1 MIFAQS
7 YKNLSYLQ
15 KKMGNFSSFIKE
27 KQYLCILII
36 KKYDM
41 PQTLHIAIIGGGA
54 AGFFAA
60 IEAKRNFPH
69 TDITIFEKNSKVLAK
84 VEITGGGRC
93 NLTNSFEE
101 ISDLKQAYPR
111 GHKLMK
117 RLFKRFDYQHAF
129 NWFEENGVP
138 LVTQED
144 QCVFP
149 QSQDSHSII
158 DCLVNT
164 AKRLGVKI
172 QCNHQLTAITELE
185 DERLLLDFKTFSE
198 IRQMAFHR
206 VAITTGGHP
215 KLESFKHLSDIGH
228 AIELPIPSLFTF
240 NIADKAFKSLMGTVV
255 EPVYTSIPGTKL
267 KAEGPLLITHW
278 GMSGPAVLKLSS
290 HAARYLHENNYQIW
304 ISVNW
309 VHESNR
315 SLVEEN
321 IQGIIIANPQ
331 KQLAS
336 IRPYNLPSRLWLF
349 LIQKMGY
356 APEKKWSEMG
366 KKGCNLLIETLT
378 NDLYQ
383 INGKG
388 AFKEEFVTCGGISLS
403 NIDLHTLESK
413 VCPHLFFAGEVL
425 DIDAI
430 TGGFNLQ
437 AAWTTGYV
445 VGQHI
450 GE

>member
-1 MIFAQS
+1 MPCLLFMLTLHP
-7 YKNLSYLQ
+7 NHQ
-15 KKMGNFSSFIKE
+15 KYN
-27 KQYLCILII
+27 
-36 KKYDM
+36 M

-69 TDITIFEKNSKVLAK
+69 ADITIFEKNSKVLAK

-111 GHKLMK
+111 GHKL
-117 RLFKRFDYQHAF
+117 
-129 NWFEENGVP
+129 
-138 LVTQED
+138 
-144 QCVFP
+144 
-149 QSQDSHSII
+149 
-158 DCLVNT
+158 
-164 AKRLGVKI
+164 
-172 QCNHQLTAITELE
+172 HQLTAITELE
-185 DERLLLDFKTFSE
+185 DERLLLDFKVSKGNLSGVSSASHPVSE
-198 IRQMAFHR
+198 IRQIAFHR

-215 KLESFKHLSDIGH
+215 KMENFKHLSDLGH
-228 AIELPIPSLFTF
+228 AIEQPIPSLFTF
-240 NIADKAFKSLMGTVV
+240 NIADKAFKNLMGTVV

-267 KAEGPLLITHW
+267 KAEGPFLITHW

-290 HAARYLHENNYQIW
+290 HAARHLHENNYQIK

-383 INGKG
+383 VNGKG

>member
-1 MIFAQS
+1 M
-7 YKNLSYLQ
+7 
-15 KKMGNFSSFIKE
+15 
-27 KQYLCILII
+27 
-36 KKYDM
+36 
-41 PQTLHIAIIGGGA
+41 
-54 AGFFAA
+54 
-60 IEAKRNFPH
+60 
-69 TDITIFEKNSKVLAK
+69 
-84 VEITGGGRC
+84 
-93 NLTNSFEE
+93 
-101 ISDLKQAYPR
+101 
-111 GHKLMK
+111 
-117 RLFKRFDYQHAF
+117 
-129 NWFEENGVP
+129 
-138 LVTQED
+138 
-144 QCVFP
+144 FP
-149 QSQDSHSII
+149 QSQDSRSII

-185 DERLLLDFKTFSE
+185 DERLLLDFKVSKEKGNLSGASSASFQKASSASHPVSE
-198 IRQMAFHR
+198 IRQIAFHR

-215 KLESFKHLSDIGH
+215 KQESFKHLSDLGH
-228 AIELPIPSLFTF
+228 AIEQPIPSLFTF
-240 NIADKAFKSLMGTVV
+240 NIADKAFKNLMGTVV

-290 HAARYLHENNYQIW
+290 HAARHLHENNYQIK

-383 INGKG
+383 VNGKG

>member
-15 KKMGNFSSFIKE
+15 KKKGNFSSFIKE
-27 KQYLCILII
+27 KQYLCTLII

-69 TDITIFEKNSKVLAK
+69 ADITIFEKNSKVLAK

-185 DERLLLDFKTFSE
+185 DERLLLDFKFSKEKGNLSGASSASFQKASSASHPVSE
-198 IRQMAFHR
+198 IRQIAFHR
-206 VAITTGGHP
+206 VAITTGGHS
-215 KLESFKHLSDIGH
+215 KMENFKHLSDLGH
-228 AIELPIPSLFTF
+228 AIEQPIPSLFTF
-240 NIADKAFKSLMGTVV
+240 NIADKTFS
-255 EPVYTSIPGTKL
+255 
-267 KAEGPLLITHW
+267 PLLITHW

-290 HAARYLHENNYQIW
+290 HAARHLHE
-304 ISVNW
+304 
-309 VHESNR
+309 
-315 SLVEEN
+315 
-321 IQGIIIANPQ
+321 
-331 KQLAS
+331 
-336 IRPYNLPSRLWLF
+336 
-349 LIQKMGY
+349 
-356 APEKKWSEMG
+356 
-366 KKGCNLLIETLT
+366 
-378 NDLYQ
+378 
-383 INGKG
+383 
-388 AFKEEFVTCGGISLS
+388 
-403 NIDLHTLESK
+403 
-413 VCPHLFFAGEVL
+413 
-425 DIDAI
+425 
-430 TGGFNLQ
+430 
-437 AAWTTGYV
+437 
-445 VGQHI
+445 
-450 GE
+450 

>member
-1 MIFAQS
+1 M
-7 YKNLSYLQ
+7 N
-15 KKMGNFSSFIKE
+15 
-27 KQYLCILII
+27 
-36 KKYDM
+36 
-41 PQTLHIAIIGGGA
+41 IAIIGGGA
-54 AGFFAA
+54 AGYFAA
-60 IEAKRNFPH
+60 IEAKRNCPSA
-69 TDITIFEKNSKVLAK
+69 DITIFEKAPKMLAK

-93 NLTNSFEE
+93 NLTNSFRL
-101 ISDLKQAYPR
+101 ISDVKHAYPR

-117 RLFKRFDYQHAF
+117 RLFKRFDHRSAYE
-129 NWFEENGVP
+129 WFEREGVG
-138 LVTQED
+138 LTTQED
-144 QCVFP
+144 ECVFP

-185 DERLLLDFKTFSE
+185 DERLLLDFKTSHPVSE
-198 IRQMAFHR
+198 IRQIAFHR

-215 KLESFKHLSDIGH
+215 KQEGFKHLSDLGH

-240 NIADKAFKSLMGTVV
+240 NIADKAFKNLMGTVV

-290 HAARYLHENNYQIW
+290 HAARYLHENNYQIR

-383 INGKG
+383 VNGKG
-388 AFKEEFVTCGGISLS
+388 AFKEEFVTCGGISLN

-413 VCPHLFFAGEVL
+413 LCPHLFFAGEVL